1 MPDGRAM
8 RKTRDGYDKTIK
20 FYNLESSKYYYF
32 GWDKTKNNTIS
43 GDVYVHNTNWLY

>member
-1 MPDGRAM
+1 M

-32 GWDKTKNNTIS
+32 GWDKTKNNTVS